1 MNEERIQ
8 ALETEVSRLNQ
19 IITVLLKQ
27 NAFLEKENAALRSY
41 IGKSEATISNEKT
54 GAPHFLSEISHPKTE
69 IGNKEAEMPNDN
81 NFYGNKEKEIP
92 TSKTFIGNSELG
104 MPYVSIGVGNKEAEM
119 PFPKTGIGKTEE
131 TKPLPATLQTHSQNK
146 SRLATKLNASG
157 FTHVEGSTLLNS
169 ALLLI
174 TFYNK
179 SNSARPHLCSITGL
193 SKGGLSKLIMSLK
206 KRGYITRT
214 GLQTFTL
221 TPYALQLMQ
230 QCGLE

>member
-19 IITVLLKQ
+19 IINVLLKQ
-27 NAFLEKENAALRSY
+27 TTLLEKENAALRSY
-41 IGKSEATISNEKT
+41 IGNNEGTVSNEKT
-54 GAPHFLSEISHPKTE
+54 GARHFLSEIPYPKTD
-69 IGNKEAEMPNDN
+69 IGNTEFEMPNDN
-81 NFYGNKEKEIP
+81 IFYGNKEKEMP
-92 TSKTFIGNSELG
+92 ASKTYLGNSELG

-119 PFPKTGIGKTEE
+119 AFSKTHVGKTEE
-131 TKPLPATLQTHSQNK
+131 IKPLPATLQTHSQNR
-146 SRLATKLNASG
+146 SRLATLLSASG
-157 FTHVEGSTLLNS
+157 FIRVENSTLLNS

>member
-8 ALETEVSRLNQ
+8 ALETEVGRLNQ
-19 IITVLLKQ
+19 IINVLLKQ
-27 NAFLEKENAALRSY
+27 NALLEQENTALRNY
-41 IGKSEATISNEKT
+41 IGKSEATISNDKT
-54 GAPHFLSEISHPKTE
+54 GSGHFLSGISHPKTE
-69 IGNKEAEMPNDN
+69 IGNKGEEMSHDN
-81 NFYGNKEKEIP
+81 NSYGNKEKEIP
-92 TSKTFIGNSELG
+92 YPKTFIGNSEFG
-104 MPYVSIGVGNKEAEM
+104 MSYSKNNIGNKEAETAHS
-119 PFPKTGIGKTEE
+119 KTGIGKTEE
-131 TKPLPATLQTHSQNK
+131 LKPLPTTLQTHSQNK
-146 SRLATKLNASG
+146 SRLATKLSASG
-157 FTHVEGSTLLNS
+157 FTHVENSTLLNS

-193 SKGGLSKLIMSLK
+193 SKGGISKLIMSLK